1 MAVDMRTEGHVAIL
15 TIDRPEARNAV
26 NHDVSEEMEGH
37 LDNFEVDDSLWIGII
52 AGAGPVFCA
61 GADLKAINAGK
72 NIQTQRGG
80 FAGLARRDRTKP
92 LIAAVDGAALAG
104 GLEIVLSCDMVVAST
119 AARFGIPEVKRS
131 LLAAA
136 GGLFRLPKVLPP
148 NIAMQMALT
157 GDPIS
162 AEDAHRHGL
171 VNRLVEPGEA
181 LNAALELASEIT
193 VNAPLAVRWSRRVIV
208 ESDNIGEDEAWS
220 ITSKY
225 SRQVLATE
233 DFKEGPLAFIE
244 KRAPNWTGR

>member
-1 MAVDMRTEGHVAIL
+1 
-15 TIDRPEARNAV
+15 
-26 NHDVSEEMEGH
+26 
-37 LDNFEVDDSLWIGII
+37 
-52 AGAGPVFCA
+52 
-61 GADLKAINAGK
+61 
-72 NIQTQRGG
+72 
-80 FAGLARRDRTKP
+80 
-92 LIAAVDGAALAG
+92 
-104 GLEIVLSCDMVVAST
+104 
-119 AARFGIPEVKRS
+119 
-131 LLAAA
+131 
-136 GGLFRLPKVLPP
+136 VLPP